1 MPDGRLERFLRRHG
15 DVRGREY
22 RSALALTG
30 YFFLLT
36 AVFYVVK
43 PVKESLLIGAQPAW
57 WPYAELATALLIG
70 FVVAVNA
77 RFLDRLPRRTYLTA
91 SLVFFI
97 ASLLVFWSIFN
108 IHRTGQVQSPVADS
122 TAVLFSLWL
131 RSAIVYEFPA
141 FVIAFCFWVDVFIA
155 MGVTQ
160 FWIAVNDV
168 FHPHQAKRL
177 VGLFVMGGLAG
188 GIAGSALAALMTV
201 ARIVR
206 AEYLLLVSP
215 FLLVPAL
222 VAVNLVYSGQM
233 KVDATAGDTRLAP
246 SARVGYLESFR
257 AVRRNGYLLEL
268 AAMIGAAVTA
278 GTLINY
284 QFKTIVLSAYPDRD
298 DRTAFIAV
306 FFLAVLGAAT
316 LFHIVTTKGVLKSS
330 GIRWAISLAP
340 AALALVSSAV
350 FLIPAGLM
358 LGWALAARG
367 ADKVFDN
374 TLTQSVRELLYV
386 PVAEEVKFKAKIFI
400 DMFVNKFAT
409 GLGAALFLVL
419 FHVRSFAY
427 RTDGPLAQAREIG
440 LLVLVFV
447 ALWLVLTRLV
457 YRRYP
462 EHLKQGR
469 KWQPAGEAIA
479 ANVDL
484 DRTRKVFDTIR
495 SREIGSAVYLM
506 NVFDL
511 VSRSELTP
519 DLKELLGIKRDEI
532 KARGLDS
539 LLDVGGAGLFPG
551 IGDVLDDPEVRRE
564 IDLIF
569 LLPEYQEIMARRLG
583 ELAVSPSLADR
594 IEAAKLIGRMLPGP
608 PVLEALGRL
617 IGDPFSEVVLYAL
630 ESAAVHRRPEHV
642 PLILAQL
649 GSPMTRAEA
658 QAALAAYG
666 PGAVDVLA
674 PAMRDAALPPEVRR
688 AVPEVLA
695 RVGTQRAADLLL
707 AELARRDESMEQALV
722 DALCKLRAERP
733 DVRFRAR
740 DVRPELVH
748 LVRACGGLALAGDA
762 DGAVSEG
769 ALSLRLKR
777 VFDLLTLLH
786 PAEDVVRIYQNIQR
800 GTARSTDYA
809 LEHLDTM
816 LDRELKALLLPLI
829 EELTPGERADRLRR
843 ALRLK

>member
-43 PVKESLLIGAQPAW
+43 PVKESLLIGAQPGW
-57 WPYAELATALLIG
+57 WPYAELATAMLIG

-91 SLVFFI
+91 SIVFFI
-97 ASLLVFWSIFN
+97 ASLLVFWYIFD

-122 TAVLFSLWL
+122 TAVLFMLWL
-131 RSAIVYEFPA
+131 RSAITYEFPA
-141 FVIAFCFWVDVFIA
+141 FVIAFCFWADVFIA

-201 ARIVR
+201 ARVVR
-206 AEYLLLVSP
+206 AENLLLVCP
-215 FLLVPAL
+215 LLLVPAL

-233 KVDATAGDTRLAP
+233 KVDATAGDTRLAAP
-246 SARVGYLESFR
+246 ARVGYLESFR

-278 GTLINY
+278 GTLVNY
-284 QFKTIVLSAYPDRD
+284 QFKTIVSSAYPDRD

-306 FFLAVLGAAT
+306 FFLAVLVVATVFHAA
-316 LFHIVTTKGVLKSS
+316 TTKGVLKSS

-340 AALALVSSAV
+340 AGLFLVSLSV
-350 FLIPAGLM
+350 FVIPAGLM

-386 PVAEEVKFKAKIFI
+386 PVPEEVKFKAKIFI

-409 GLGAALFLVL
+409 GFGAALFLIL

-440 LLVLVFV
+440 LLVLVFI

-479 ANVDL
+479 ANVDV

-551 IGDVLDDPEVRRE
+551 VEEVLDDPEVRRE

-583 ELAVSPSLADR
+583 ALAASSSLADR

-608 PVLEALGRL
+608 PAMEALARL

-642 PLILAQL
+642 PVILAQL

-674 PAMRDAALPPEVRR
+674 PALRDAALSPEVRR

-707 AELARRDESMEQALV
+707 AELARRDEGMEQALV
-722 DALCKLRAERP
+722 DALCRLRAERP
-733 DVRFRAR
+733 DVRFRAK
-740 DVRPELVH
+740 DVRPELLH

-762 DGAVSEG
+762 DGALSEG

-800 GTARSTDYA
+800 GAARSVDYA

-829 EELTPGERADRLRR
+829 EELTPEERADRLRR